1 MSPGGGA
8 QASGSP
14 QAAGGA
20 KGMLAQILMQLQQNQ
35 AEIARDTRQGLQTLS
50 DSLKAVLKKPGTVDV
65 KGVGRPSE
73 LKGSHDEVAK
83 AWKSWS
89 YKFETW
95 F

>member
-20 KGMLAQILMQLQQNQ
+20 EGMLAQTLIHLQQNQ
-35 AEIARDTRQGLQTLS
+35 AARDTRQGLQTLS

-65 KGVGRPSE
+65 ERG
-73 LKGSHDEVAK
+73 
-83 AWKSWS
+83 WK
-89 YKFETW
+89 TQ
-95 F
+95 